1 MENLVTIID
10 DKTIVTSSLKVAEM
24 FKKNHSVIT
33 DAIKLV
39 QLTLETTEGTQL
51 NFKKANYLDCKNTA
65 QPMYYMDR
73 DAFSVLVYGWSSN
86 DQLRVKKDF
95 LMAFNQKELE
105 ILIASKDLVD
115 LKDISKAL
123 SIIADKLQEKP
134 IVVEITPAAAYF
146 KSLNELTA
154 PCKKYLGRELGE
166 TDAARW
172 IFPTY
177 GLKPTLTTRWFR
189 EQGYLT
195 QVPYDRQY
203 PGRKLNIPT
212 TKGREYFKASNNLAL
227 YITPKGKELISEL
240 QSTGQFPKECQLT

>member
-123 SIIADKLQEKP
+123 SIIA
-134 IVVEITPAAAYF
+134 I
-146 KSLNELTA
+146 
-154 PCKKYLGRELGE
+154 
-166 TDAARW
+166 
-172 IFPTY
+172 
-177 GLKPTLTTRWFR
+177 
-189 EQGYLT
+189 
-195 QVPYDRQY
+195 
-203 PGRKLNIPT
+203 NI
-212 TKGREYFKASNNLAL
+212 S
-227 YITPKGKELISEL
+227 S
-240 QSTGQFPKECQLT
+240 S

>member
-1 MENLVTIID
+1 MENLVTVT

-24 FKKNHSVIT
+24 FGKNHS
-33 DAIKLV
+33 AI
-39 QLTLETTEGTQL
+39 LEAIDHTQTALKITEGTWL
-51 NFKKANYLDCKNTA
+51 NFEKVKYFDRSNTA

-154 PCKKYLGRELGE
+154 PHKKYLGRELGE

-212 TKGREYFKASNNLAL
+212 TKGGEYFEASNNLAL